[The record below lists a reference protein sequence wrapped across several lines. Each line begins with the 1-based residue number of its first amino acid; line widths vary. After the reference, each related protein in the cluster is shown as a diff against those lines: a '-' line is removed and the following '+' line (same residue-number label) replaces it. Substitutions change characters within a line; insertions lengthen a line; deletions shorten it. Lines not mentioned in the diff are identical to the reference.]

1 MSRLEGTI
9 IFTDLD
15 GTLLNHQD
23 YSFDPARAA
32 VDALKLA
39 NVPIIPVTSKTKA
52 ELLAIRTAI
61 GLDTP
66 FVVENG
72 AGIYIPKEYFRFNDD
87 SLIDAGPYWCKR
99 FAPARSELIALL
111 DNAPAS
117 VRSAIRTFSDM
128 TASELS
134 LLTGLSE
141 EQAVLAA
148 EREFSE
154 PIEWTGEDKEASI
167 LKDYARKFGYDLV
180 KGGRF
185 FHLTNGY
192 DKGQALYWLKQQFSR
207 ANPDQS
213 QFAIALGD
221 SANDIDMLEA
231 ADQAIIIKNPHSQ
244 NIDLAPGIPII
255 RSSKVGPEGWAES
268 LNSFLN
274 LDLP

>member
-1 MSRLEGTI
+1 MTRLEGTL

-15 GTLLNHQD
+15 GTLLNHDD
-23 YSFDPARAA
+23 YSFAPASKA
-32 VDALKLA
+32 VEALKTA
-39 NVPIIPVTSKTKA
+39 RVPIIPVTSKTKA
-52 ELLAIRTAI
+52 ELIGLRTAI

-72 AGIYIPKEYFRFNDD
+72 AGIYIPKDYFRFNDD
-87 SLIDAGPYWCKR
+87 SLIDAGSYWCKR
-99 FAPARSELIALL
+99 FAPARSELIELL
-111 DNAPAS
+111 NNAPDS
-117 VRSAIRTFSDM
+117 VRSSMQTFSDM
-128 TASELS
+128 TALELS
-134 LLTGLSE
+134 QLTGLTE
-141 EQAVLAA
+141 EQALLAA

-154 PIEWTGEDKEASI
+154 PINWTGDDKEALA
-167 LKDYARKFGYDLV
+167 LKDYAHIHGYDLV

-231 ADQAIIIKNPHSQ
+231 ADQAIIIKNPYSQ
-244 NIDLAPGIPII
+244 NIDLANGIPII
-255 RSSKVGPEGWAES
+255 RSSKAGPAGWAES

>member
-9 IFTDLD
+9 IFTDMD
-15 GTLLNHQD
+15 GTLLNHSD
-23 YSFDPARAA
+23 YSFAPASDT
-32 VDALKLA
+32 VNALKSA
-39 NVPIIPVTSKTKA
+39 SVPIVPVTSKTKA
-52 ELLAIRTAI
+52 ELLGLRAAI

-87 SLIDAGPYWCKR
+87 SLIDAGAYWCKR
-99 FAPARSELIALL
+99 FAPPRADLL
-111 DNAPAS
+111 AVLENAPE
-117 VRSAIRTFSDM
+117 VIRSKIRTFTDM
-128 TASELS
+128 TTTELS
-134 LLTGLSE
+134 ELTGLSE
-141 EQAVLAA
+141 AQAKLAA
-148 EREFSE
+148 DREFSE
-154 PIEWTGEDKEASI
+154 PISWAGEDKEARA
-167 LKDYARKFGYDLV
+167 LKQYANDHGYDLV

-207 ANPDQS
+207 ANPHQA

-244 NIDLAPGIPII
+244 NIDLAPGVPLI
-255 RSSKVGPEGWAES
+255 RSSKPGPAGWAES